1 MADKSISE
9 LTAASA
15 VNPSDLFVLEQN
27 STAKKLTG
35 QTLENW
41 LVSFADG
48 HGGIQSIEKTSTSG
62 TNPVVDTYTI
72 TLADTTTAT
81 FTVTNGL
88 KGDKGDQTYLWIRYA
103 SKRPTANSDMGDT
116 PDKWIGIYSGTSAT
130 APVSYTSYSW
140 YEIKGATGDPAV
152 LNASEVKYQAGANG
166 TDIPYGEWSDTPP
179 TVTPGRWLWT
189 RTTLTF
195 NSGTPTVFY
204 TAARQGIDGSGA
216 AGEQLPLM
224 DGTASVG
231 ASTSFAREDHVH
243 PITRY
248 RTFLTVGSRDAD
260 FTTINDAISYCKTNS
275 VTNACILIQ
284 SGTYRENIELLGA
297 SGICLYGIGKVSIVN
312 ADAAYPKAALYATG
326 DAQFYNIEFISQDNA
341 TDAYGLHIEG
351 MNESSPT
358 TMRFYNCMFQ
368 SSKNAGA
375 GIGTGSYYDLEFN
388 DCRFYSNPN
397 SGLFIHNYGATD
409 FQGFAVASFLNCR
422 FTSTDIVRDI
432 TIHDAFKM
440 AGLSG
445 SSPLLLTFAN
455 CTATHGKIGYAEQ
468 SGVYLGYLPATAQI
482 VLDAESQSDILG
494 VNYTLRT
501 PNIGGIIQTTPGGVF
516 TYPFANADK
525 YDITITSALNES
537 NVNILSGCSIDGKT
551 NSFFV
556 GHVPAGSGVCNMNFT
571 ATPSL

>member
-116 PDKWIGIYSGTSAT
+116 PDKWIGIYSGPSAT
-130 APVSYTSYSW
+130 VPVSYTSYSW

-204 TAARQGIDGSGA
+204 TAARQGIDGTGS
-216 AGEQLPLM
+216 AGDQLPLM

-231 ASTSFAREDHVH
+231 NSTSFAREDHVH

-260 FTTINDAISYCKTNS
+260 FTTVNDAISYCKTNS

-297 SGICLYGIGKVSIVN
+297 SGICLYGIGRVSIVN
-312 ADAAYPKAALYATG
+312 ADAVYPKAALYVTG
-326 DAQFYNIEFISQDNA
+326 NAQFYNIEFISQDNA
-341 TDAYGLHIEG
+341 TDAYGLHIEALV
-351 MNESSPT
+351 EPSPSEL
-358 TMRFYNCMFQ
+358 RFYNCTFY
-368 SSKNAGA
+368 STKNAGA
-375 GIGTGSYYDLEFN
+375 GIGTGSYYSLVFSN
-388 DCRFYSNPN
+388 CRFYSAPYA
-397 SGLFIHNYGATD
+397 GLFIHNYGAT
-409 FQGFAVASFLNCR
+409 GVEGYTEAAFLNCR
-422 FTSTDIVRDI
+422 FTSANTYQDII
-432 TIHDAFKM
+432 IHDAHKM

-445 SSPLLLTFAN
+445 SSPLTLTFAN
-455 CTATHGKIGYAEQ
+455 CTALHGKIGYSEQ
-468 SGVYLGYLPATAQI
+468 SGVYIGYLPPTSQI
-482 VLDAESQSDILG
+482 KLSAESQSEILG
-494 VNYTLRT
+494 VNYTKRVL
-501 PNIGGIIQTTPGGVF
+501 NLGGIIATTPGGIF
-516 TYPFANADK
+516 SYPLFDADK
-525 YDITITSALNES
+525 YDITIISALNES
-537 NVNILSGCSIDGKT
+537 GVNILSGSSIAGKT

-556 GHVPAGSGVCNMNFT
+556 GNVPAGSGMCNMNFT
-571 ATPSL
+571 ATPL